1 MALSVYVYVYTYT
14 YVYNANVTVQ
24 YSMAHRILPEV
35 LPYFRTLRVQ
45 LYLSHVRCLGV
56 VARRAVG
63 VRRIESSHASPR
75 APARAS
81 GASPARAAKVQLC
94 TLRLYTYARK
104 YRCLSATMKANTI
117 GAH

>member
-75 APARAS
+75 ARPRARPHAPARAR
-81 GASPARAAKVQLC
+81 GASPEREEPRRVEFMR
-94 TLRLYTYARK
+94 TLTRNYDSGETRE
-104 YRCLSATMKANTI
+104 I
-117 GAH
+117 